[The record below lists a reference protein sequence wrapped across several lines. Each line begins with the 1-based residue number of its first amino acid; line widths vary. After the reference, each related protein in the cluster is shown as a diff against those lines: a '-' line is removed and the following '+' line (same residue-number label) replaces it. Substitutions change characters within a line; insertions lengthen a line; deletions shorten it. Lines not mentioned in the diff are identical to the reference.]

1 MTPLPEIPM
10 RVRVVD
16 DPAREDG
23 RAVIVEA
30 GQVDMCQ
37 RWYLSVA
44 EAIELMNAIREALK

>member
-10 RVRVVD
+10 RARVVD

-23 RAVIVEA
+23 RTVIVEA

-44 EAIELMNAIREALK
+44 EAIELMKAIQEALK